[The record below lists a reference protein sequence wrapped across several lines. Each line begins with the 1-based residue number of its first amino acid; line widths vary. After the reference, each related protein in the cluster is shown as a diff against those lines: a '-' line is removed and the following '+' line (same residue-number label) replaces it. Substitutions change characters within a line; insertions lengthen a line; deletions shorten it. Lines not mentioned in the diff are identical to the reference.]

1 MSIDKK
7 IGELK
12 QEFED
17 MLDTAASV
25 KGKQFVHFAKIA
37 HASQAVMLLMD
48 QATRMDNV
56 DEEHWARMMDCSAT
70 VLASVISDAKAG
82 MGITDEQAS
91 EALQYAHT
99 LSEKMQLRLRDG
111 A

>member
-25 KGKQFVHFAKIA
+25 KGKQFVRFAKIA

-48 QATRMDNV
+48 QATRMHNA
-56 DEEHWARMMDCSAT
+56 DEEHWARIMDCSAT
-70 VLASVISDAKAG
+70 VLASIMRDAKAG
-82 MGITDEQAS
+82 MEITDEQAS

-99 LSEKMQLRLRDG
+99 LSEKMKIRLEE
-111 A
+111 